1 MVTDENDHDDD
12 DDDADDDA
20 DDDGDDD
27 NDDHYGDEDVV
38 DDNDDNNDTTM
49 QATSFIYK
57 SGRRSNNSGLSMLRV
72 PSVGAFSWL

>member
-1 MVTDENDHDDD
+1 MVTDDTDHDDD
-12 DDDADDDA
+12 NA
-20 DDDGDDD
+20 DGDD
-27 NDDHYGDEDVV
+27 DDHYGDEDVG

-57 SGRRSNNSGLSMLRV
+57 SGRRSNNSRLGMFRV